1 MGNKLYYYYITTQG
15 FLDFARVKC
24 EFPCQGNP
32 IFKRYLLERN
42 LSTLPMNRWKQV
54 LRKSARANK
63 NDEDI
68 NENVI
73 EKFLEEYFLHPIFW
87 RLN

>member
-1 MGNKLYYYYITTQG
+1 
-15 FLDFARVKC
+15 VKC
-24 EFPCQGNP
+24 EFHCQGKP
-32 IFKRYLLERN
+32 IFKRYLPESN
-42 LSTLPMNRWKQV
+42 TSTLPMNRWKQV
-54 LRKSARANK
+54 LRKSAGANK
-63 NDEDI
+63 NDKDI

>member
-1 MGNKLYYYYITTQG
+1 
-15 FLDFARVKC
+15 
-24 EFPCQGNP
+24 
-32 IFKRYLLERN
+32 
-42 LSTLPMNRWKQV
+42 MNRWKQV
-54 LRKSARANK
+54 VRKSARANK